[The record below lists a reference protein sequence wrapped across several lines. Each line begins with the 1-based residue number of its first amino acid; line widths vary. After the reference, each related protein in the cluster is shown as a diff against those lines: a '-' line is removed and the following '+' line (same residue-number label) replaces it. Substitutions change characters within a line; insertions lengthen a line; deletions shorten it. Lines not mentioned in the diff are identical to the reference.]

1 MRIILRRL
9 ELHHIITNT
18 SRIHFTTCDFNFG
31 ESVFKIISCHHLLLN
46 IMKVDDILIALDS
59 LGSHRGW

>member
-1 MRIILRRL
+1 MRMILRRL

-31 ESVFKIISCHHLLLN
+31 ENVFKIISCHHLLLN
-46 IMKVDDILIALDS
+46 IMKADDILTALDS